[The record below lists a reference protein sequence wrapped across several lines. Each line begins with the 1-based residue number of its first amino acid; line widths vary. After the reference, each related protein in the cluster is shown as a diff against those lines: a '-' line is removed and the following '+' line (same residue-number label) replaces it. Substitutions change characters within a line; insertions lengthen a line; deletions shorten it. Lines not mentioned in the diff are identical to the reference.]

1 LYDGDLPVILG
12 HVMGIPVEESVLQ
25 LASASTAI
33 TAVAVVGRT
42 SLGRLLT
49 RLRRR

>member
-25 LASASTAI
+25 LASAGAAI
-33 TAVAVVGRT
+33 TAAAVAGRAT
-42 SLGRLLT
+42 LGRMLD
-49 RLRRR
+49 RIRGR

>member
-1 LYDGDLPVILG
+1 MILG

-25 LASASTAI
+25 LGSAGAAI
-33 TAVAVVGRT
+33 TAVAVMGRT